1 MASWA
6 IDLSV
11 GKPSVSVWKEKK
23 AKYINIGEFF
33 DLPTSKKDKQLKKE
47 SFVILRK
54 KKKKVEALPMTEP
67 LLNCFPW
74 ESRIGTLVRSSEA
87 VYETLAMTVVA

>member
-1 MASWA
+1 M
-6 IDLSV
+6 
-11 GKPSVSVWKEKK
+11 
-23 AKYINIGEFF
+23 F
-33 DLPTSKKDKQLKKE
+33 DLPTSKNDKQLKIE
-47 SFVILRK
+47 SFVIPK
-54 KKKKVEALPMTEP
+54 KKKRSEALPMTEP